1 MHGYGHFLYYVD
13 ETLPGGADIV
23 ATILAD
29 VLRRLYEI
37 LPAAKEIVIY
47 VQADK
52 YTENKNKVVFAVEE
66 LLVRLAKGVGVGV
79 CRRPRRPPIRR

>member
-1 MHGYGHFLYYVD
+1 MRGYGNILHYVD
-13 ETLPGGADIV
+13 GTLPGGADIV

-37 LPAAKEIVIY
+37 LPAAKEIAIH
-47 VQADK
+47 VQADNC
-52 YTENKNKVVFAVEE
+52 TEKKRKVVFAVEE